1 MSSAIP
7 ISLNALR
14 CVWPAPSPEQLPFEP
29 LAGALFAVEIDS
41 PGLPAACFG
50 A

>member
-7 ISLNALR
+7 IPLNALR
-14 CVWPAPSPEQLPFEP
+14 WVWPAPSPEQLPFEP
-29 LAGALFAVEIDS
+29 LAVEIDS
-41 PGLPAACFG
+41 PGLPAAVFG

>member
-1 MSSAIP
+1 MSSTIP
-7 ISLNALR
+7 IPLNALR
-14 CVWPAPSPEQLPFEP
+14 CVWPAPSPDQLPFEAP
-29 LAGALFAVEIDS
+29 AGALLAVEFDS

>member
-1 MSSAIP
+1 MSSAMPIP
-7 ISLNALR
+7 LNTLR
-14 CVWPAPSPEQLPFEP
+14 WVWPAPSPEQLPFEA
-29 LAGALFAVEIDS
+29 LAGALLAVEIDS